1 MRKREVRSGKTDL
14 QQEET
19 LPPSTLCY
27 GGEVTIKVKIIA
39 TGIYVG
45 VYVDDNNIVAEPRGF
60 LNNYGINCNDGID
73 IRLVP
78 STEYDNTALFA
89 PATKPRTDGKIIQF
103 DPTGASYMGML
114 QPVGINRV
122 MMSNPL
128 KYGTSVDGTIGHSA
142 NDDNWG
148 SGNNAFIADTNVD
161 DVDTGWG
168 VEMFV
173 PWTTL
178 NLSAPTEG
186 DTVDLAIL
194 VTVYDRGNTID
205 GASWTND
212 HGDALGA
219 HGGHAD
225 KECYMIEEILDI

>member
-1 MRKREVRSGKTDL
+1 
-14 QQEET
+14 
-19 LPPSTLCY
+19 
-27 GGEVTIKVKIIA
+27 
-39 TGIYVG
+39 
-45 VYVDDNNIVAEPRGF
+45 
-60 LNNYGINCNDGID
+60 
-73 IRLVP
+73 
-78 STEYDNTALFA
+78 
-89 PATKPRTDGKIIQF
+89 
-103 DPTGASYMGML
+103 MGML